1 MEIVSIIFNKLI
13 LWGLFCP
20 FNTNIEIEKNIN
32 NNRIKK
38 KKEKKGEDIFTY
50 SRISIHSSPKL
61 KDFVHNFISIFN

>member
-38 KKEKKGEDIFTY
+38 KKRKKRGRYFYI
-50 SRISIHSSPKL
+50 
-61 KDFVHNFISIFN
+61 